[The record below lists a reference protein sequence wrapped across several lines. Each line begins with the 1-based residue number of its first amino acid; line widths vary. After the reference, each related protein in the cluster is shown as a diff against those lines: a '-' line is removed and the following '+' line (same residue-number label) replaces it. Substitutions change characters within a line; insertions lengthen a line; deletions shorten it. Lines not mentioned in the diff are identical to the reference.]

1 MLGSKSGGRA
11 LSATMLGKPGLQLN
25 ARVTI
30 WGTHYSNY
38 WSEWDHLETSQSR
51 GIQIFWH
58 SAQDLGNFKVF
69 WSIEDIKGW
78 RYRVTLGFNEML
90 GWQLLWT
97 PKLPSIMASKLS
109 NVFINWAM
117 WSYLWWGPSWSS
129 AVLKKLHFWHEKK
142 KKTNLKQFVFIF
154 LVWGVLPQTKLF
166 WQTNIVVRF
175 FHWLVSKS

>member
-1 MLGSKSGGRA
+1 MFSFGHTARAQQLDRSEVEATMLGSRSGGRA

-58 SAQDLGNFKVF
+58 SAQDLGNYKVF
-69 WSIEDIKGW
+69 
-78 RYRVTLGFNEML
+78 
-90 GWQLLWT
+90 WT
-97 PKLPSIMASKLS
+97 PKLPSIMGSKLS

-117 WSYLWWGPSWSS
+117 WSCLWWGPSWSS
-129 AVLKKLHFWHEKK
+129 AVLKKNTFLTREEEENKF
-142 KKTNLKQFVFIF
+142 KTVCFYIF
-154 LVWGVLPQTKLF
+154 S
-166 WQTNIVVRF
+166 VRGF
-175 FHWLVSKS
+175 APN